1 MKFRTNQET
10 GEKSNRPASRPLEA
24 PTSSPARSG
33 DVTSTRH
40 LSFAMFRAALRRAST
55 HASLNARVRGAF
67 RALATSATQ
76 KTGGIYEVRTYDI
89 EPSRLDEYLAMCAD
103 SANER
108 KKVTNEGFVGFFVT
122 ELGGDAHEVTHV
134 YRYDDYDARDDA
146 RNAMKRSE
154 TWTAFLKASKP
165 MVRRQKSEIF
175 LEATKATASAG
186 MEAND
191 VLRRARE
198 GNGGRADG
206 VFEWRRYQLELGYN
220 PIPKLVDALA
230 KGLPSKLAS
239 DRDGRGELVWMGYSD
254 VGKLNQFVELWR
266 YDCYQDH
273 IKAREAARSA
283 DAWRAAINEIAPM
296 VQMFDTQLMRP
307 AAASPIK

>member
-1 MKFRTNQET
+1 M
-10 GEKSNRPASRPLEA
+10 G
-24 PTSSPARSG
+24 
-33 DVTSTRH
+33 TSTRH

-108 KKVTNEGFVGFFVT
+108 KKVTNEGFVVFFGT

-191 VLRRARE
+191 ELRRARE

-206 VFEWRRYQLELGYN
+206 VFE
-220 PIPKLVDALA
+220 
-230 KGLPSKLAS
+230 
-239 DRDGRGELVWMGYSD
+239 
-254 VGKLNQFVELWR
+254 WR

>member
-1 MKFRTNQET
+1 M
-10 GEKSNRPASRPLEA
+10 G
-24 PTSSPARSG
+24 
-33 DVTSTRH
+33 TSTRH

-55 HASLNARVRGAF
+55 H
-67 RALATSATQ
+67 ATSATQ

-186 MEAND
+186 VAAVSARVGIQPDPEARRR
-191 VLRRARE
+191 VSQGTAVEISERSRRAR
-198 GNGGRADG
+198 GVGVDG
-206 VFEWRRYQLELGYN
+206 IQR
-220 PIPKLVDALA
+220 
-230 KGLPSKLAS
+230 
-239 DRDGRGELVWMGYSD
+239 RGEIEPIRRAVAIRLLSGSHK
-254 VGKLNQFVELWR
+254 G
-266 YDCYQDH
+266 
-273 IKAREAARSA
+273 ARS
-283 DAWRAAINEIAPM
+283 RAVRRCVA
-296 VQMFDTQLMRP
+296 R
-307 AAASPIK
+307 

>member
-1 MKFRTNQET
+1 
-10 GEKSNRPASRPLEA
+10 
-24 PTSSPARSG
+24 
-33 DVTSTRH
+33 
-40 LSFAMFRAALRRAST
+40 
-55 HASLNARVRGAF
+55 
-67 RALATSATQ
+67 
-76 KTGGIYEVRTYDI
+76 
-89 EPSRLDEYLAMCAD
+89 
-103 SANER
+103 
-108 KKVTNEGFVGFFVT
+108 
-122 ELGGDAHEVTHV
+122 
-134 YRYDDYDARDDA
+134 
-146 RNAMKRSE
+146 MKRSE